1 MAAAETREKRI
12 RRLAR
17 ARRAARWWTLLG
29 AGFGGAAAVL
39 IPYAGIGAP
48 DAIWAAAAGGSIVM
62 AVFRWHDLRA
72 LSRLPLPPPAEPSA
86 PGGPITTAM
95 RMALAAN
102 PVARAAVDEVGRR
115 AGRRRFRGSAAAAAW
130 DRLDT
135 ASSTLAELDGRPG
148 GPLGGDQVGDAL
160 AEAAVGERSLRDLAG
175 RVATVERALRFAR
188 DDTRGPL
195 EEARRALLAR
205 LDDGVATYERLVAA
219 AASCAAHD
227 GMAGDPI
234 AALRLR
240 DAADRMA
247 GFAAALAELRD
258 LGTPS
263 TSMP

>member
-1 MAAAETREKRI
+1 MAAETREKRI

-62 AVFRWHDLRA
+62 AAFRWHDLRA
-72 LSRLPLPPPAEPSA
+72 LSRLPLPPPDEPAA
-86 PGGPITTAM
+86 PGGPITAAM
-95 RMALAAN
+95 RLALAAN
-102 PVARAAVDEVGRR
+102 PVARAAVDEMGRR

-148 GPLGGDQVGDAL
+148 GPVASEQVGDAL
-160 AEAAVGERSLRDLAG
+160 AEAAAGERSLRDLAG

-219 AASCAAHD
+219 AAACAAHD
-227 GMAGDPI
+227 GVAGDPV

-258 LGTPS
+258 LGTPRA
-263 TSMP
+263 SMP

>member
-1 MAAAETREKRI
+1 VAAETREKRI

-62 AVFRWHDLRA
+62 AVFRWHDLRT
-72 LSRLPLPPPAEPSA
+72 LSRLPLPPPDQPAA
-86 PGGPITTAM
+86 PGGPISAAM

-135 ASSTLAELDGRPG
+135 AATTLAELDGR
-148 GPLGGDQVGDAL
+148 LGEQVGDAL
-160 AEAAVGERSLRDLAG
+160 AEAVVGERSLRDLAG
-175 RVATVERALRFAR
+175 RVTTVERALRFAR

-195 EEARRALLAR
+195 EQARRELLAR

-227 GMAGDPI
+227 GVAGDPI

-240 DAADRMA
+240 DAADKMA

-258 LGTPS
+258 LGTPT

>member
-1 MAAAETREKRI
+1 MAAETREKRI

-39 IPYAGIGAP
+39 IPYAGLGAP

-72 LSRLPLPPPAEPSA
+72 LSRLPMPPEESA
-86 PGGPITTAM
+86 ATGSPLGAAV
-95 RMALAAN
+95 RMAVAAN
-102 PVARAAVDEVGRR
+102 PVAKAAVDEVGRR

-135 ASSTLAELDGRPG
+135 ASSTLAELDGR
-148 GPLGGDQVGDAL
+148 LGEQVGDAM
-160 AEAAVGERSLRDLAG
+160 AEAAVGEKSLRDLAG
-175 RVATVERALRFAR
+175 RVVTAERALRFAHA
-188 DDTRGPL
+188 DTRAPL
-195 EEARRALLAR
+195 EQARTMLLVR
-205 LDDGVATYERLVAA
+205 LEDGVVTYERLVAA
-219 AASCAAHD
+219 AASCVAHD
-227 GMAGDPI
+227 GGSNDPI

-240 DAADRMA
+240 DAADKMA